1 MDIGIRTDKT
11 VGILRKLPNGWGGDT
26 SKKPSVKAINKTKK
40 VLNELEVSR
49 MPWPS
54 IIPVPTG
61 GVVMTWASISRDIM
75 VIIDSDGDIQF
86 STSLKKIDLSS
97 GEVVER
103 LDADGHI
110 TDLSTL
116 SHMLA
121 WFCTD
126 QAAPC

>member
-1 MDIGIRTDKT
+1 MEAGMRTEKM
-11 VGILRKLPNGWGGDT
+11 VGILRKLPDGWGGDT

-40 VLNELEVSR
+40 VLRELEVGH

-54 IIPVPTG
+54 IIPVQNG
-61 GVVMTWASISRDIM
+61 GVVMTWVSTNRDIM

-86 STSLKKIDLSS
+86 STSLKKVDDS
-97 GEVVER
+97 GEIIER

>member
-1 MDIGIRTDKT
+1 MESILKTDKT
-11 VGILRKLPNGWGGDT
+11 VGVLKKLPNGWGGDT
-26 SKKPSVKAINKTKK
+26 SKKPSVKAINKTRK
-40 VLNELEVSR
+40 VLKELETSH
-49 MPWPS
+49 MPWPA
-54 IIPVPTG
+54 IIPVQTG
-61 GVVMTWASISRDIM
+61 GVVLTWVSINRDIM

-86 STSLKKIDLSS
+86 STSLKKVDIDS